1 MRTMRKSQMPQKV
14 LTDTRVN
21 KTHATSASSVIDAHY
36 ARLDLRKRW
45 TLKRIT
51 SLCSFLRITESEL
64 GSILGIPH
72 GYWRNHI
79 RSTKPLSGPICIL
92 LTIMEAKF
100 MAGHT
105 KDIITNLFDY
115 GQQKDS

>member
-1 MRTMRKSQMPQKV
+1 MRRRKTILMPEKI
-14 LTDTRVN
+14 LDTRVN
-21 KTHATSASSVIDAHY
+21 SKKATTASSIIDAHY
-36 ARLDLRKRW
+36 ARLGIRKRW
-45 TLKRIT
+45 TLDRIT
-51 SLCSFLRITESEL
+51 TLCSFLRITEAEL
-64 GSILGIPH
+64 GSILGVPH
-72 GYWRNHI
+72 GYWRDHI

-115 GQQKDS
+115 GQQEDT